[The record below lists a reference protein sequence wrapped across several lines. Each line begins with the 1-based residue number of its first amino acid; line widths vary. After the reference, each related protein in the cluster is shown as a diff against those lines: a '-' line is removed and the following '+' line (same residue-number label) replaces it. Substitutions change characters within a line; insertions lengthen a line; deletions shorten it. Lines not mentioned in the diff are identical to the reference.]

1 MFDLHRREGAK
12 FVEFAGWE
20 LPLHFGSIL
29 EEAKAV
35 RSSCGMF
42 DVSHMGRIEVQ
53 ERKRVSVNVSESVQ
67 EWKGAGVQVSASVQ
81 ECKSVR
87 MQEGASVQASSVAE
101 KLDWLVTMD
110 VKNLAVGQVRYG
122 FLCNER
128 GGIIDDLTVARLVES
143 EFLLVVN
150 ASRREVDFA
159 WMRQHLP
166 ADVELVDRTFE
177 TAMIAVQGPDA
188 LEVVDSL
195 VDSETKPSNLKRF
208 RVGEFSLLGIKCLVS
223 RTGYTGED
231 GVEIVCPADSANRIW
246 SALRSKG
253 VRPCGLG
260 ARDILRLEAGMCLY
274 GHDLG
279 EDTTPA
285 EADLMRFVAMDK
297 TFIGRDAIEEQLRN
311 GVRRKRVGLRLFSRT
326 TPREGTIVLGN
337 GQPIGKVTSGVFSPH
352 LNTAIA
358 MAYVETGWAK
368 VGQQV
373 QVLVRDKPQ
382 DAEIV
387 PMPFLPLPSR
397 KGGVER

>member
-1 MFDLHRREGAK
+1 MARRTPLFDLHRREGAK

-42 DVSHMGRIEVQ
+42 DVSHMGRIGVQ
-53 ERKRVSVNVSESVQ
+53 ACKRVSVHMCAREQ
-67 EWKGAGVQVSASVQ
+67 ECKSAGVQVN
-81 ECKSVR
+81 C
-87 MQEGASVQASSVAE
+87 VAE
-101 KLDWLVTMD
+101 ALDKLVTMD
-110 VKNLAVGQVRYG
+110 VRGMVIGQVRYG

-128 GGIIDDLTVARLVES
+128 GGIIDDLTVARLRES

-231 GVEIVCPADSANRIW
+231 GVEIVYPADSVNRIW
-246 SALRSKG
+246 STLCSKG

-274 GHDLG
+274 GHDLD

-326 TPREGTIVLGN
+326 TPREGAIVLGN

-358 MAYVETGWAK
+358 MAYVETEWAK
-368 VGQQV
+368 IGQQV

>member
-1 MFDLHRREGAK
+1 MTSRTPLFDLHRREGAK

-42 DVSHMGRIEVQ
+42 DVSHMGRI
-53 ERKRVSVNVSESVQ
+53 SVQ
-67 EWKGAGVQVSASVQ
+67 ECKRVRVQECKGAGVQESVSVQ
-81 ECKSVR
+81 ECRS
-87 MQEGASVQASSVAE
+87 ASVEASSVAE
-101 KLDWLVTMD
+101 NLDWLVTMD
-110 VKNLAVGQVRYG
+110 VRGMAIGQVRYG

-128 GGIIDDLTVARLVES
+128 GGIIDDLTAVRLGES

-150 ASRREVDFA
+150 ASRRDVDFA
-159 WMRQHLP
+159 WIRQHLP
-166 ADVELVDRTFE
+166 DEVELFDRTFE

-188 LEVVDSL
+188 LEIVDGL
-195 VDSETKPSNLKRF
+195 VDSGEKPSDLKRF
-208 RVGEFSLLGIKCLVS
+208 RVGEFSLLGIRCLVS

-231 GVEIVCPADSANRIW
+231 GFEIVCPAYAAERIW
-246 SALRSKG
+246 SALHSKG

-274 GHDLG
+274 GHDLD

-285 EADLMRFVAMDK
+285 EADLMRFVVMDK

-311 GVRRKRVGLRLFSRT
+311 GVKRKRVGLRLFSRT
-326 TPREGTIVLGN
+326 TPREGAIVLGN
-337 GQPIGKVTSGVFSPH
+337 GQIIGKVTSGVFSPH

-358 MAYVETGWAK
+358 MAYVETEWAK
-368 VGQQV
+368 TGQKV

>member
-1 MFDLHRREGAK
+1 LFDLHRREGAK

-67 EWKGAGVQVSASVQ
+67 AN
-81 ECKSVR
+81 
-87 MQEGASVQASSVAE
+87 SVAE

-110 VKNLAVGQVRYG
+110 VKNMAVGQVRYG

-128 GGIIDDLTVARLVES
+128 GGIIDDLTVARLRES

-231 GVEIVCPADSANRIW
+231 GVEIVCPADSVNRIW
-246 SALRSKG
+246 SALCSKG

-274 GHDLG
+274 GHDLD

-311 GVRRKRVGLRLFSRT
+311 GVRRKRVGLKLFSRA

-358 MAYVETGWAK
+358 MAYVETEWAK
-368 VGQQV
+368 IGQQV

-397 KGGVER
+397 KGGVEG

>member
-1 MFDLHRREGAK
+1 MASRTPLFDLHRREGAK

-67 EWKGAGVQVSASVQ
+67 AN
-81 ECKSVR
+81 
-87 MQEGASVQASSVAE
+87 SVAE

-110 VKNLAVGQVRYG
+110 VKNMAVGQVRYG

-128 GGIIDDLTVARLVES
+128 GGIIDDLTVARLRES

-166 ADVELVDRTFE
+166 SDVELVDRTFE

-231 GVEIVCPADSANRIW
+231 GVEIVCPADSVNRIW
-246 SALRSKG
+246 SALCSKG

-274 GHDLG
+274 GHDLD

-326 TPREGTIVLGN
+326 TPREGAIVVGN

-352 LNTAIA
+352 LNIAIA
-358 MAYVETGWAK
+358 MAYVETEWAK
-368 VGQQV
+368 IGQQV

-397 KGGVER
+397 KGGVEG